1 MKPQVLTSIQ
11 NPCVQKFQLF
21 HSFPCWMASHWAMFY
36 SSTTSLTFKK
46 ILPSCLKQQKNPL
59 CQSFALYTVAHTK
72 DLGLDKCI
80 FMEVRVD
87 IVLESCCKLV
97 FRNRMTMAT
106 FSATEDAAFLT
117 RPEIFSV
124 NMLWFLVYVPHTH
137 MHFILYPMVSYG
149 CVHLG
154 FLFLWMCPK
163 ASVEKAS
170 LENKSLLA
178 SSLQVSLLRV
188 LWWVKQK
195 NTDFIQFCNR
205 TPINTAVRG
214 NSSSLLG
221 WMVKNGSHIW
231 RWS

>member
-1 MKPQVLTSIQ
+1 MHLHGSLCRHCIRKLLQT
-11 NPCVQKFQLF
+11 CVQKQDD
-21 HSFPCWMASHWAMFY
+21 
-36 SSTTSLTFKK
+36 
-46 ILPSCLKQQKNPL
+46 NGNVL
-59 CQSFALYTVAHTK
+59 CP
-72 DLGLDKCI
+72 
-80 FMEVRVD
+80 
-87 IVLESCCKLV
+87 
-97 FRNRMTMAT
+97 
-106 FSATEDAAFLT
+106 EDAAFLT

-137 MHFILYPMVSYG
+137 MHFILYPRVSYG

-163 ASVEKAS
+163 VSVENAS

-178 SSLQVSLLRV
+178 SSLQVSLLSV